1 MSKDMERLTNS
12 IDYCQI
18 HCDFGEKEDCFF
30 NDKTKCY
37 ENNLYNRLREY
48 EIAEEQGLLLR
59 LPCPIGTTV
68 YNITWW
74 DIVQEKVKVNGKT
87 FCRETHKHKVSK
99 STFSFMD
106 IKDFGKTVFLTKEE
120 AEHALKQ
127 VGE

>member
-1 MSKDMERLTNS
+1 MMLKGIQKLGA
-12 IDYCQI
+12 Y
-18 HCDFGEKEDCFF
+18 ED
-30 NDKTKCY
+30 
-37 ENNLYNRLREY
+37 
-48 EIAEEQGLLLR
+48 AEEQGLLLR

-87 FCRETHKHKVSK
+87 FYRETHKHKVSK

-120 AEHALKQ
+120 AEKELERLNGN
-127 VGE
+127 GEKL

>member
-1 MSKDMERLTNS
+1 MERLTYKITNIQTGDVLSYGLNS
-12 IDYCQI
+12 GCNIMLKGIQKLGAY
-18 HCDFGEKEDCFF
+18 ED
-30 NDKTKCY
+30 
-37 ENNLYNRLREY
+37 
-48 EIAEEQGLLLR
+48 AEEQGLLLK

-87 FCRETHKHKVSK
+87 FYRETHKHKVSK

-120 AEHALKQ
+120 AEQALADMQ
-127 VGE
+127 GV